1 MANGQ
6 KVRIEIDL
14 TPQQAEQLKL
24 LCEAT
29 ALSLHTHLHQ
39 ALEDLLARN
48 APLLRRAA
56 KLSGG
61 VRSETP

>member
-29 ALSLHTHLHQ
+29 ALSLQTHINQ
-39 ALEDLLARN
+39 AIEDLLAKN

-56 KLSGG
+56 KMSGSAPG
-61 VRSETP
+61 